1 MAMKILEKYSLKMR
15 IKCKKSN
22 RFLCEVN
29 IEQYLANLEEL
40 GISQQIPLEITIPC
54 RACRE
59 IETYE
64 IYSTRYA
71 FKNKEKSKK

>member
-1 MAMKILEKYSLKMR
+1 MNISGNMR
-15 IKCKKSN
+15 IRCKKSG
-22 RFLCEVN
+22 RFLCEIN

-40 GISQQIPLEITIPC
+40 GISQQLPLEITIPC
-54 RACRE
+54 RKCKE

-71 FKNKEKSKK
+71 FKNKEKIKK